1 MDSIPLVKFDIRGTE
16 PVNTITGEKWKL
28 TDKTLNWYL
37 PDGSPFFGEAGLVV
51 MRDQRGALMRRD
63 RDYYVEGEFVPFCN
77 ITGRSICS
85 YIRLSDAI
93 VLNNDF
99 VTIDYQSLGAY
110 FVPRSNLEEWIYMMN
125 AGKIPIPWSKVFGV
139 PPTLPPEY
147 HTHNI
152 KTEISDWFDFTQFF
166 IQLKGIR
173 MSRDYTFN
181 DKLTVVVD
189 DAYDKLYDARDDQL
203 NRLQLHDGN
212 YHNPHIIG
220 APHLLLGNVD
230 NFATATPA
238 EDLAGVA
245 ADKFSTPYGVVQLA
259 KTYVPDTDK
268 AMLSGIMP
276 ISSFGGESF
285 IPPNISGSF
294 EGLGSVSDCSAICLE
309 DNGLLMILTN
319 HNDGRSEGL
328 YFSYVENYNKADAK
342 YVYSAFKY
350 SPASLT
356 AIGINPT
363 AIVAGSNH
371 KVIMVGLP
379 GTNNWYVAIT
389 NGTLNPASHAYV
401 KCDMTN
407 VIALYGGTTFS
418 SHDKSTVHFMGDW
431 LLLVQSTGIGSD
443 EKHTFFRAP
452 VASIIAGTPVTW
464 TRLDLTFAD
473 YDGVAYTNS
482 TFWKPMVPAQ
492 VGGKWTRNGPWT
504 YRQPVTTLNKSG
516 RTASL
521 SCANPNASG
530 SYLLQILLGSAGVYN
545 DGAGT
550 IINITVIMSMGYSI
564 NPATGVMT
572 LLNKTPAY
580 EMGFTDSTQAE
591 KNAYL
596 NDYYAGWYNP
606 TIQSNSASIVVLP
619 SGETVCATI
628 EDGNDFPAIIEV
640 YGHTGK
646 TTDAALLAGGLWNAV
661 APPVNRK
668 YLLPQLRSPL
678 LSGTFPGTMTF
689 EPDGELYGAM
699 EQATNNRKTYLRLVT
714 GGYQARAG
722 ITNLKLPNLQ
732 ARPLSNAVFET
743 NLTYTDGVIGMTGSA
758 ADLVAGG
765 VEMGSTSFSTCGWSS
780 YQTTSNFYPR
790 NNALKAPAGNNVL
803 QTFPRTTQ
811 RVLDN
816 VGKKATYTG
825 VTFYGFRQA
834 FVDKLKTF
842 IPAEFQ
848 NTKYWAFS
856 LHMLGA
862 ENGGMFTGMN
872 VAMAVIHFIDA
883 ANTTIRTQLVL
894 FRPVVEAPNADHPG
908 VYLISDVTV
917 LDTPPHFRNGV
928 NVKINDVNFILS
940 TQAHKPRGFFNVYR
954 DNGKLKVF
962 FVSPYS
968 TVTSATVYTKL
979 FSTFDIDLATNK
991 VTGTYGQ
998 SSSWSQNDPVMMVP
1012 KVGMTDLVLTGT
1024 VPDTGGLQY
1033 PVNIYAET
1041 GGAAS
1046 IFRKTNPD
1054 TSFTY
1059 YLGGSAYPE
1068 TGWSLFFQD
1077 NIAVMINGAAYRVPG
1092 GSIDLR
1098 DIDAA
1103 PQNKTYY
1110 VYVTIEDD
1118 LPRYLLSILPLR
1130 KSGSMMRVATV
1141 VTNASSIVTITR
1153 EQPFMVGDLL
1163 LSYTREGGIIP
1174 MSSGFPQDEGSF
1186 VFVHNGELLA

>member
-37 PDGSPFFGEAGLVV
+37 PDGAPFFADTGLVV
-51 MRDQRGALMRRD
+51 MRNQSGGLLRRD
-63 RDYYVEGEFVPFCN
+63 RDFYVEGEFVPFCEM
-77 ITGRSICS
+77 TGRSICS

-93 VLNNDF
+93 VAANAF

-110 FVPRSNLEEWIYMMN
+110 FVPRSNLEEWIYAMN
-125 AGKIPIPWSKVFGV
+125 AGNVPIPWSKVFGV
-139 PPTLPPEY
+139 PPTLPPEL
-147 HTHNI
+147 HMHNI
-152 KTEISDWFDFTQFF
+152 KTEITDWYDFTQFF
-166 IQLKGIR
+166 QQLEGIR
-173 MSRDYTFN
+173 KSRDYTFN
-181 DKLTVVVD
+181 DQLTAVVEDSYEKLIT
-189 DAYDKLYDARDDQL
+189 ARDDQL
-203 NRLQLHDGN
+203 DRLQLHDGN
-212 YHNPHIIG
+212 YSNPHGIV
-220 APHLLLGNVD
+220 AFDVDLGNVS
-230 NFATATPA
+230 NYRTATPA
-238 EDLAGVA
+238 EDMAGVA
-245 ADKFSTPYGVVQLA
+245 SDLFSTPYGVIQLA
-259 KTYVPDTDK
+259 KTYVPNTDK

-294 EGLGSVSDCSAICLE
+294 EGLGAVSDCSALCLE

-328 YFSYVENYNKADAK
+328 YYSYIENYDKGTAK

-350 SPASLT
+350 TPASLT
-356 AIGINPT
+356 ALGINPT
-363 AIVAGSNH
+363 AVVAGSNH
-371 KVIMVGLP
+371 KVIMVGNP
-379 GTNNWYVAIT
+379 ATNNWYVAIT
-389 NGTLNPASHAYV
+389 NGTFDPASHAYV

-407 VIALYGGTTFS
+407 VNALFGNVPYN
-418 SHDKSTVHFMGDW
+418 SHDKATIHFMGDY

-452 VASIIAGTPVTW
+452 VASVIAGTQITW
-464 TRLDLTFAD
+464 TRLDVTFSD

-482 TFWKPMVPAQ
+482 AFWKPMVPVQ
-492 VGGKWTRNGPWT
+492 VNGKWTKNGPWT

-521 SCANPNASG
+521 SCANPNVPG
-530 SYLLQILLGSAGVYN
+530 SYLVQFLIGNAGVYN

-550 IINITVIMSMGYSI
+550 IINITVIMSIGYSI

-580 EMGFTDSTQAE
+580 EMGFSDTTQAE

-596 NDYYAGWYNP
+596 NDYYGGWYNP
-606 TIQSNSASIVVLP
+606 TIQSNSASIIVLP
-619 SGETVCATI
+619 TGETVCATI
-628 EDGNDFPAIIEV
+628 EDGNDFPAVIEI
-640 YGHTGK
+640 YEHTGK
-646 TTDAALLAGGLWNAV
+646 TTDAQLLAGGLWNAV

-668 YLLPQLRSPL
+668 YLLPVLRSPL
-678 LSGTFPGTMTF
+678 LSGTFPGTMSF

-714 GGYQARAG
+714 GAYQTRAG

-732 ARPLSNAVFET
+732 ARPLSNAVYET
-743 NLTYTDGVIGMTGSA
+743 NLGYTDGVIGMTGSA
-758 ADLVAGG
+758 ADLTARG
-765 VEMGSTSFSTCGWSS
+765 VEMGNTSLSTFGWSS
-780 YQTTSNFYPR
+780 YIPASNYYPR
-790 NNALKAPAGNNVL
+790 NTALQAAAGHNVL
-803 QTFPRTTQ
+803 HTFPRTTQ

-816 VGKKATYTG
+816 VGKKATYSG
-825 VTFYGFRQA
+825 VTFYGLRQA
-834 FVDKLKTF
+834 LIDKMKTF
-842 IPAEFQ
+842 IPAGFQ
-848 NTKYWAFS
+848 TTKYWAFS

-862 ENGGMFTGMN
+862 ENGGMFGGLN
-872 VAMAVIHFIDA
+872 VAVGVIHFVDA
-883 ANTTIRTQLVL
+883 ATTTIRTQLVL
-894 FRPVVEAPNADHPG
+894 FRPVVEAPNVDHPG
-908 VYLISDVTV
+908 VYLITDVTV
-917 LDTPPHFRNGV
+917 LDTPPHFRNAV
-928 NVKINDVNFILS
+928 NVKINDVNFLLS
-940 TQAHKPRGFFNVYR
+940 TRAHKPRGFFNVYR
-954 DNGKLKVF
+954 DNGKLKVWF
-962 FVSPYS
+962 TSPYS
-968 TVTSATVYTKL
+968 TVTTSTVYTKL

-991 VTGTYGQ
+991 FSGIYGQ
-998 SSSWSQNDPVMMVP
+998 GSGWSQTDQVMMVP
-1012 KVGMTDLVLTGT
+1012 KVGMTDLTLTGT
-1024 VPDTGGLQY
+1024 TPDTVGMSYAPG
-1033 PVNIYAET
+1033 IYAET

-1054 TSFTY
+1054 TSVTY

-1092 GSIDLR
+1092 GTLDLR

-1103 PQNKTYY
+1103 PQNKTFYI
-1110 VYVTIEDD
+1110 YVTIEDD
-1118 LPRYLLSILPLR
+1118 LPKYLLSTLQLR
-1130 KSGSMMRVATV
+1130 KSNAMMRVATV
-1141 VTNASSIVTITR
+1141 VTNASSIVTIAR

-1186 VFVHNGELLA
+1186 VFVRNGELLP